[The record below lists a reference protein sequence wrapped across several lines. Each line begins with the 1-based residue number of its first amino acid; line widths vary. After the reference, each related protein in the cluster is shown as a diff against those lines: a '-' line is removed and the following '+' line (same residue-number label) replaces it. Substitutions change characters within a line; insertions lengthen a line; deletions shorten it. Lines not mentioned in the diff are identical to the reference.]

1 MVSNKV
7 EFPIL
12 TMSSSMSL
20 AAVAIVL
27 TLMFF
32 ISGVDKVMHFNKVV
46 VGFEKR
52 FPVEMPR
59 FFAQVAIVIAIV
71 VELVAPCAL
80 IYAATK
86 TGPARTTGPAITTGP
101 STKPNTPLTWTK
113 HLGGVAALSLA
124 IFTVAATLI
133 YHFPPFGHQY
143 YPFMSN
149 LTTVGGLLLMVWIF
163 YYL

>member
-20 AAVAIVL
+20 AVVAIVL
-27 TLMFF
+27 TMMFF

-59 FFAQVAIVIAIV
+59 FFAQVAIGIAIV

-86 TGPARTTGPAITTGP
+86 TGPAITTGP